1 MTCMGLTTLMKVVAL
16 DASKSNIFTHYIA
29 LNTSTITQCSDKKYA
44 MVIISANQEQQLL
57 QFVLKTTVSKKR

>member
-1 MTCMGLTTLMKVVAL
+1 MTCTGLTTLMKFVAL

-44 MVIISANQEQQLL
+44 MVINSANQEQQLL

>member
-44 MVIISANQEQQLL
+44 MVINSANQEQQLL